1 MNLSQYINTMGKS
14 VKNHFI
20 TSDKNEKIGDYV
32 LFQSYNTIVAVY
44 LIDYSKLIVNTH
56 KYSNTTSK
64 HKNDFIKSMNYK
76 SIIEFTEI
84 EFQNYIKNWIE

>member
-1 MNLSQYINTMGKS
+1 MILSQYINTAGKA

-20 TSDKNEKIGDYV
+20 VRNKNDKIGNYV
-32 LFQSYNTIVAVY
+32 LFQSYDTIVAVY
-44 LIDYSKLIVNTH
+44 LIDYSKLIVNSH

-64 HKNDFIKSMNYK
+64 HKNDFIKYMNYK
-76 SIIEFTEI
+76 DILKLTEI